1 VTHPPASSPD
11 WKDWLAA
18 LRRVLG
24 IAARYRNTTPKNPGR
39 AIHLYRARIKE
50 ARALLRLAPPSLR
63 TAAKT
68 CRDELA
74 RASRTLSA
82 ARDAV
87 VVTETVRE
95 LIRQNHKLDR
105 GSLPPELLGD
115 TAGSKDR
122 DRALLKQASTDAH
135 RVRARLS
142 AWPEPQETPD
152 ILASRATRALRR
164 ARKSVPQSFR
174 KATPE
179 AMHDFRK
186 AVIICRYQS
195 AFMNKAYGAGNP
207 TLALSLEKLRK
218 KLGQLNDLY
227 RLEAELTRFSPDTQ
241 SDTMTTLGHAIKRA
255 IKRLKKASKQRAHKA
270 LSPANSRDARH
281 PPGKT
286 TWTAHAKKAPDNMAG
301 FILKH

>member
-1 VTHPPASSPD
+1 MSHPSASSPD

-18 LRRVLG
+18 IRRALR
-24 IAARYRNTTPKNPGR
+24 AAAHFRTMPPKNPAR
-39 AIHLYRARIKE
+39 AIHLCRSRLKE

-63 TAAKT
+63 SAAKT

-95 LIRQNHKLDR
+95 LIRRNHMLDP

-115 TAGSKDR
+115 ATGHPDR
-122 DRALLKQASTDAH
+122 DRALLKQASTAAH
-135 RVRARLS
+135 RARTCLS
-142 AWPEPQETPD
+142 AWPEPPEEPD
-152 ILASRATRALRR
+152 VLASRASRALRR
-164 ARKSVPQSFR
+164 ARKSVPQSFL

-179 AMHDFRK
+179 AMHDLRK

-195 AFMNKAYGAGNP
+195 AFMNKHDGAGNSN
-207 TLALSLEKLRK
+207 LELELEKLRK
-218 KLGQLNDLY
+218 KLGQLNDLH
-227 RLEAELTRFSPDTQ
+227 RLETELTRFSPDTQ

-255 IKRLKKASKQRAHKA
+255 KKHLKKASKHLAQKA
-270 LSPANSRDARH
+270 LSAASIRDAY
-281 PPGKT
+281 
-286 TWTAHAKKAPDNMAG
+286 
-301 FILKH
+301 

>member
-1 VTHPPASSPD
+1 MTHPPASSPD

-50 ARALLRLAPPSLR
+50 ARALFRLAPPSLR

-87 VVTETVRE
+87 VVTETLRE
-95 LIRQNHKLDR
+95 LIRQNHKLDP

-115 TAGSKDR
+115 AVGHPDRDR
-122 DRALLKQASTDAH
+122 DRALLKQASTAAH

-186 AVIICRYQS
+186 AVIICHYQS
-195 AFMNKAYGAGNP
+195 AFMNKTYGAGNP

-218 KLGQLNDLY
+218 KL
-227 RLEAELTRFSPDTQ
+227 
-241 SDTMTTLGHAIKRA
+241 
-255 IKRLKKASKQRAHKA
+255 
-270 LSPANSRDARH
+270 
-281 PPGKT
+281 
-286 TWTAHAKKAPDNMAG
+286 
-301 FILKH
+301 

>member
-1 VTHPPASSPD
+1 MTHPPASPPD

-18 LRRVLG
+18 IRRALR
-24 IAARYRNTTPKNPGR
+24 AAAHFRTLPPKNPAR
-39 AIHLYRARIKE
+39 AIHLCRSRLKE

-95 LIRQNHKLDR
+95 LIRQNHKLDP
-105 GSLPPELLGD
+105 GSLPPKLLGD
-115 TAGSKDR
+115 AAGHPDRDR

-135 RVRARLS
+135 RARVRLS
-142 AWPEPQETPD
+142 AWPEPPEEPYV
-152 ILASRATRALRR
+152 LASRATRALRR

-195 AFMNKAYGAGNP
+195 AFMNEAYGTGNP
-207 TLALSLEKLRK
+207 TLGLELEKLRK
-218 KLGQLNDLY
+218 KLGQLNDLH
-227 RLEAELTRFSPDTQ
+227 RLETELTRFSPDTQ
-241 SDTMTTLGHAIKRA
+241 SDTMTTLGRAIKRA
-255 IKRLKKASKQRAHKA
+255 KKRLKKASKHLAQKA
-270 LSPANSRDARH
+270 LSAASIRDAY
-281 PPGKT
+281 
-286 TWTAHAKKAPDNMAG
+286 
-301 FILKH
+301 

>member
-1 VTHPPASSPD
+1 MTHPPASSPD

-24 IAARYRNTTPKNPGR
+24 IAARYHNTTPKNPGR
-39 AIHLYRARIKE
+39 AIHLFRARIKE
-50 ARALLRLAPPSLR
+50 ARALFRLAPPSIR
-63 TAAKT
+63 TAEKT

-95 LIRQNHKLDR
+95 LIRQNHKLDP
-105 GSLPPELLGD
+105 GSLPPELLCD
-115 TAGSKDR
+115 IAGHLDR

-142 AWPEPQETPD
+142 AWPEPQDPPD

-179 AMHDFRK
+179 AMHDLRK
-186 AVIICRYQS
+186 NVIICRYQS
-195 AFMNKAYGAGNP
+195 AFMNKAYGTGNP
-207 TLALSLEKLRK
+207 TLALSR
-218 KLGQLNDLY
+218 
-227 RLEAELTRFSPDTQ
+227 
-241 SDTMTTLGHAIKRA
+241 
-255 IKRLKKASKQRAHKA
+255 
-270 LSPANSRDARH
+270 
-281 PPGKT
+281 
-286 TWTAHAKKAPDNMAG
+286 
-301 FILKH
+301 

>member
-1 VTHPPASSPD
+1 MTHPPASPPD

-18 LRRVLG
+18 IRRALR
-24 IAARYRNTTPKNPGR
+24 AAAHFRTLPPKNPAR
-39 AIHLYRARIKE
+39 AIHLCRSRLKE

-63 TAAKT
+63 SAAKT

-95 LIRQNHKLDR
+95 LIRQNHKLDPE
-105 GSLPPELLGD
+105 SLPPELLGD
-115 TAGSKDR
+115 AAGHPDRDR

-135 RVRARLS
+135 RARVRLS
-142 AWPEPQETPD
+142 AWPEPPEEPYV
-152 ILASRATRALRR
+152 LASRATRALRR

-195 AFMNKAYGAGNP
+195 AFMNEAYGTGNP
-207 TLALSLEKLRK
+207 TLGLELEKLRK
-218 KLGQLNDLY
+218 KLGQLNDLH
-227 RLEAELTRFSPDTQ
+227 RLETELTRFSPDTQ
-241 SDTMTTLGHAIKRA
+241 SDTMTTLGRAIKRA
-255 IKRLKKASKQRAHKA
+255 KKRLKKASKHLAQKA
-270 LSPANSRDARH
+270 LGAASIRDAY
-281 PPGKT
+281 
-286 TWTAHAKKAPDNMAG
+286 
-301 FILKH
+301 